1 MSDLTLE
8 EKVSY
13 AKGRAAEKAA
23 EQHFFDLNQPHFP
36 LGFSVYNRGPGH
48 WDVSAK
54 QCPGKVSAF
63 LSLDERNQ
71 TTARDGQQER
81 AFRIRGEPGNV
92 VVFDERWNPYRDRD
106 EKPPVFKSVLGAM
119 LWICEEL
126 MQEPA
131 RKGSSHG

>member
-8 EKVSY
+8 EKLSY
-13 AKGRAAEKAA
+13 AKGRAARKEAEK
-23 EQHFFDLNQPHFP
+23 HFFDLNQPHFP
-36 LGFSVYNRGPGH
+36 MGFSVYNRGRGH

-54 QCPGKVSAF
+54 QCPGKASAI

-71 TTARDGQQER
+71 TSERDGQQER

-92 VVFDERWNPYRDRD
+92 VVFDERWNPHRSEDD
-106 EKPPVFKSVLGAM
+106 ENPTVFKSVLGAM

-126 MQEPA
+126 MQEPK
-131 RKGSSHG
+131 RSNGDD